1 MLLINE
7 EIIELEN
14 KLEELK
20 KYKSKLQELLKTL
33 KVGDLVY
40 IHGIYDDYFPQIIEH
55 IDIDKCLLY
64 VYEKS
69 IDKKDII
76 QNFYLLIN
84 DEFVYTKELI
94 N

>member
-1 MLLINE
+1 MLSITE
-7 EIIELEN
+7 EIIELES

-40 IHGIYDDYFPQIIEH
+40 KHGYYDDYFPQIIEH
-55 IDIDKCLLY
+55 IDINKCLLS
-64 VYEKS
+64 VYEES
-69 IDKKDII
+69 INKKDII
-76 QNFYLLIN
+76 QHFYLLIN
-84 DEFVYTKELI
+84 DKFVYCTDLI